1 MSIFSCFLS
10 VPGFLFRLADAR
22 ILEDPTIGN
31 KLTMKNFLKSLP
43 ILLCVA
49 TVSIS
54 SFGWDI
60 NEKYKGPKTPVTD
73 VSWHPDILPGY
84 EARYVNQ
91 GEAFD
96 GPCRST
102 IVRKKANKPSRR
114 AFLYI
119 HGFNDYFFQAEMGE
133 RFVDSGY
140 NFYAV
145 DLRRYGRSK
154 EPWQYPF
161 NIRDM
166 KEYFNDIDSALSQ
179 IRRDGNIDITLGG
192 HSTGGLTVSYFASER
207 GVNVGVN
214 RVVTDSPFLAWN
226 FSPFMRKVAI
236 PVVGFLGKMFKNSKI
251 KQSHCDGYAYS
262 LLKEYH
268 GQWEYNTDWKMIYSP
283 PVTFSWVGAIS
294 RGQSQLM
301 KHKENIK
308 VPILVMHSSRKIDGC
323 NWSPEFQ
330 TGDAVLDPFMIQE
343 RGVQLGSQRM
353 VCAIDSGLHDL
364 ILSEPTPR
372 EAAYDTIFRFLNTSF
387 SN

>member
-1 MSIFSCFLS
+1 MRC
-10 VPGFLFRLADAR
+10 
-22 ILEDPTIGN
+22 
-31 KLTMKNFLKSLP
+31 LP
-43 ILLCVA
+43 ILLLGSVA
-49 TVSIS
+49 ALSA
-54 SFGWDI
+54 FGWDI
-60 NEKYKGPKTPVTD
+60 DKKYNGPKTPTTD
-73 VSWHPDILPGY
+73 VSWHADILPGY

-102 IVRKKANKPSRR
+102 IVRKLTPYQSRK

-119 HGFNDYFFQAEMGE
+119 HGFNDYFFQAEMGQ

-154 EPWQYPF
+154 EPWQYPY

-166 KEYFNDIDSALSQ
+166 KEYFNDIDSALAQ

-192 HSTGGLTVSYFASER
+192 HSTGGLTVSYFAAER

-214 RVVTDSPFLAWN
+214 RVVTDSPFLEWN
-226 FSPFMRKVAI
+226 YNSFMRNVAV
-236 PVVGFLGKMFKNSKI
+236 PVVSFLGKIFKNSKI
-251 KQSHCDGYAYS
+251 KQGHCDGYAYS

-283 PVTFSWVGAIS
+283 PVTFSWVGAIE

-301 KHKENIK
+301 KKRENIK

-323 NWSPEFQ
+323 NWTPEFQ
-330 TGDAVLDPFMIQE
+330 TGDAVLDPAMIQA
-343 RGVQLGSQRM
+343 RGSQLGSRRM
-353 VCAIDSGLHDL
+353 VCTVDSGLHDL
-364 ILSEPTPR
+364 ILSEPKAR
-372 EAAYDTIFRFLNTSF
+372 EAAYDTMFRFIRHYSE
-387 SN
+387 